1 MFKNNNQ
8 NDDVNQR
15 HMSSDNDIH
24 NKFKNN
30 INPTSFSNSNKIVNQ
45 KPANKNANSIS
56 IKSESIYTENNG
68 NNSRNNF
75 QYQDQPNNGGDEDE
89 QNNENDEDDDDEND
103 DESEVDSEDEDD
115 PSMQPTSI
123 FEYEQPAN
131 PESQQISFID
141 NSLNKINLLQQR
153 NDFSSSKLPN
163 QSSNVLMLNN
173 SNFKSETSEN
183 YNESEIKN
191 LPTNSMQNSFAIPVK
206 KKRGRKPKSTT
217 SLPIEKFKIVLT
229 NNGTSKSGN
238 ENSYEIS
245 KISNA
250 ADLAPGDHQK
260 KLIKKEQSVLNK
272 KEAPAVTSAPTH
284 NKKSSNKKSKT
295 KIKSENS
302 SSSSS
307 NESSISGSSSSAGNG
322 GSSSSSSGSESSDS
336 SDNEHENIAYAG
348 YSLPAASSSYKVLK
362 GNMTDSFK
370 KKSSLS
376 SRSSS
381 TSADDDDPKDID
393 YTDVEKINRRKQHHK
408 HAASNNLF
416 SQLKQMP
423 NANSMLNN
431 SNVNLIDSNTG
442 NSSLLLAQSQHKI
455 KIKNTKSPSNQ
466 KLYKT
471 AKKDGSI
478 RKRKTSGDAYDGL
491 SSSKLGMNP
500 EFYLNRSNSINS
512 SINSTI
518 ENTINNNLNDIVI
531 GANAASGNSTAE
543 TYLID
548 RYNYAVRHIKQG
560 LSVEEACNKYRISKG
575 ALLKCL
581 SGGTAPRGK
590 KTRLTETEENEIVEW
605 LISDKDLKY
614 NDAIHLVFEKVVT
627 IFKEAQR
634 PNPFN
639 NGRPSMDWWYD
650 FLSRH
655 PQIMASKPDWL
666 MRGKVNDQYIK
677 DVQSGQL
684 KCTKFRR
691 ALLSAIQYIQ
701 TLNDAESTN
710 SLNAIAAAAA
720 SSNKT
725 QKISTST
732 SSAKSA
738 KQESLGAHRLASDNN
753 NNNNNSKLKTNSL
766 PKTAN
771 SSSSSGNSSSFPS
784 NLVKPN
790 TTSGGTRASKTLN
803 DELLA
808 EKKKRRNTLNSMSSS
823 SQSSFPNANHSA
835 NKSYKSSSSSAGQT
849 SLTINS
855 TGMLNNSMATNSSS
869 NNNNESIRLNLIN
882 NTNFSNSSSNGNSI
896 HHDPV
901 NNLNIEFNDEDLSSV
916 PSFSLISSSNNNKL
930 SRTAH
935 SNTNTNNN
943 QFYLTDNK
951 CQSRHFFNDLD
962 VNNNNNNNN
971 SYFNQRS
978 QASNGLSGL
987 NVCDNNEENTNEDE
1001 NEFDS
1006 EFLNATLNVD
1016 DNQLSELIDP
1026 SGIADDHDEYDNDED
1041 INIDGLSSLAN
1052 PHLNSALNNFYSF
1065 NKPNHVGQQHHP
1077 SQNLNNMSIK
1087 SNNHQSGI
1095 LSHQNSDGYH
1105 LSMSLNAPHGMSHPK
1120 NSYYPHHHTLN
1131 KQQNHL
1137 LVPDDD
1143 DENDDENNDNNSNNN
1158 NNTSIVNNDEDDA
1171 YMGETIDPSA
1181 FLP

>member
-1 MFKNNNQ
+1 MGCREFCCLGCLSTNN
-8 NDDVNQR
+8 
-15 HMSSDNDIH
+15 
-24 NKFKNN
+24 K
-30 INPTSFSNSNKIVNQ
+30 KI
-45 KPANKNANSIS
+45 
-56 IKSESIYTENNG
+56 
-68 NNSRNNF
+68 
-75 QYQDQPNNGGDEDE
+75 
-89 QNNENDEDDDDEND
+89 DDEN
-103 DESEVDSEDEDD
+103 ES
-115 PSMQPTSI
+115 
-123 FEYEQPAN
+123 
-131 PESQQISFID
+131 
-141 NSLNKINLLQQR
+141 
-153 NDFSSSKLPN
+153 
-163 QSSNVLMLNN
+163 
-173 SNFKSETSEN
+173 
-183 YNESEIKN
+183 
-191 LPTNSMQNSFAIPVK
+191 
-206 KKRGRKPKSTT
+206 RKPK
-217 SLPIEKFKIVLT
+217 
-229 NNGTSKSGN
+229 NNKPSESANKSFHDTV
-238 ENSYEIS
+238 I
-245 KISNA
+245 
-250 ADLAPGDHQK
+250 QK
-260 KLIKKEQSVLNK
+260 R
-272 KEAPAVTSAPTH
+272 
-284 NKKSSNKKSKT
+284 KS
-295 KIKSENS
+295 I
-302 SSSSS
+302 
-307 NESSISGSSSSAGNG
+307 SSSSASTITDVN
-322 GSSSSSSGSESSDS
+322 SRNRFKYNVNINNNKANNVEKMNNKIDIVNSAKISVNKDFNVNES
-336 SDNEHENIAYAG
+336 
-348 YSLPAASSSYKVLK
+348 KK
-362 GNMTDSFK
+362 RRFK
-370 KKSSLS
+370 KKAEDGFV
-376 SRSSS
+376 SS

-393 YTDVEKINRRKQHHK
+393 YIVEKIYRTRKQ
-408 HAASNNLF
+408 
-416 SQLKQMP
+416 KQK
-423 NANSMLNN
+423 L
-431 SNVNLIDSNTG
+431 
-442 NSSLLLAQSQHKI
+442 NSSNIFSDVDLIENNNNNLLAQSQHKI
-455 KIKNTKSPSNQ
+455 KNANFQANHNPCKTAQKNSASISKRNASGYVNDETSTKS
-466 KLYKT
+466 
-471 AKKDGSI
+471 A
-478 RKRKTSGDAYDGL
+478 
-491 SSSKLGMNP
+491 MNS

-710 SLNAIAAAAA
+710 SLNAIAAA
-720 SSNKT
+720 SSSCSNKT
-725 QKISTST
+725 QKIST

-738 KQESLGAHRLASDNN
+738 KQETHGAHRLASDNN
-753 NNNNNSKLKTNSL
+753 SKVKANSL

-771 SSSSSGNSSSFPS
+771 SSGSSSSGSTSSFPS
-784 NLVKPN
+784 NLAKP
-790 TTSGGTRASKTLN
+790 TTTGGGTRVSKTLN

-808 EKKKRRNTLNSMSSS
+808 EKKKRRNTMNSSS
-823 SQSSFPNANHSA
+823 SQSFQNANHSA
-835 NKSYKSSSSSAGQT
+835 NKSYKSSSSSTGQT

-869 NNNNESIRLNLIN
+869 NNNNNNNESIRLNLIN
-882 NTNFSNSSSNGNSI
+882 NTNFSNSSSNGNNI
-896 HHDPV
+896 HHDPA

-916 PSFSLISSSNNNKL
+916 PSFSLISSSNNKL
-930 SRTAH
+930 SRAAN
-935 SNTNTNNN
+935 SNTNNTNN

-962 VNNNNNNNN
+962 VNNNNNNN

-1052 PHLNSALNNFYSF
+1052 PHLNSALSNFYSF
-1065 NKPNHVGQQHHP
+1065 NKPNHVSQQHHHHHP

-1087 SNNHQSGI
+1087 SNDHQSGI
-1095 LSHQNSDGYH
+1095 LSHQNSDGFH
-1105 LSMSLNAPHGMSHPK
+1105 LNMSLNAPHGMSHPK

-1143 DENDDENNDNNSNNN
+1143 DENDDDNDNNSNN